1 MGFNRRRQSYGWPCR
16 GLAALSASHQTPSQ
30 PGEVGNR
37 GLKNGSKM
45 ASLLGRELIDVDVS
59 RRRS

>member
-1 MGFNRRRQSYGWPCR
+1 MGFSGTDQSYGWACR
-16 GLAALSASHQTPSQ
+16 GPAALSASLQTPSQ
-30 PGEVGNR
+30 LGEVGNR

-59 RRRS
+59 LRRS